1 MKYNVNL
8 IDALIGASINIKHID
23 DKKYTIKLSKI
34 VNNKQKI
41 NVPGL
46 GLPYKNNPNKYGDLI
61 ITINL
66 IMPEALTD
74 EQKTELK
81 KTFNYKER
89 TQLDN
94 KVIEI

>member
-1 MKYNVNL
+1 MHPTNKVE
-8 IDALIGASINIKHID
+8 A
-23 DKKYTIKLSKI
+23 SKI

-46 GLPYKNNPNKYGDLI
+46 GLPLQNKSNKYGDLI

-66 IMPEALTD
+66 IMPEVLTN

-81 KTFNYKER
+81 KMFNYKEI

-94 KVIEI
+94 NIIKIWNLIMIN